1 MYLETSLVVNQH
13 RKYNY
18 IVAIYIYIY
27 DISAS
32 YILHHVLTIT
42 SVREKSY
49 QRLYVPYNNYIRS
62 PTHSAHTK
70 WIII

>member
-18 IVAIYIYIY
+18 IVAIYIY